1 MATQDQA
8 HNTKSMEDGV
18 YLDMTIRH
26 LGAVCKM
33 LVGAAYT
40 QRHNK
45 DDGGNSIYSVT
56 QPSGMVCISVLIS
69 LFHGIGLLPV
79 ALGSPATLI
88 LVAEPGDDVTL
99 WYQHEQTTPTYIS
112 WFKHTDSSVPVYI
125 SCQYFRNNSASSHCS
140 FVNQSKRTVMSVNSQ
155 YTSLT
160 ITAVNPTDSGLYYC
174 GIRRGSQISFS
185 NATYLQVRA
194 RIETPSKG
202 SSEEALWSS
211 DVFFMLTAVFTGVIL
226 VLISVLL
233 FMLKK
238 KKQHSDETD
247 CKVEQKNKEKNSSYA
262 ALKFSDKKIKK
273 AGRHSE
279 VDP

>member
-1 MATQDQA
+1 
-8 HNTKSMEDGV
+8 
-18 YLDMTIRH
+18 
-26 LGAVCKM
+26 
-33 LVGAAYT
+33 
-40 QRHNK
+40 
-45 DDGGNSIYSVT
+45 
-56 QPSGMVCISVLIS
+56 MVCISVLIS

-79 ALGSPATLI
+79 ALGSPDTLI

-99 WYQHEQTTPTYIS
+99 WYQHEQKTPTFLS
-112 WFKHTDSSVPVYI
+112 WFKHTNSSVPVYI
-125 SCQYFRNNSASSHCS
+125 SCQKQSRNNSASSHCS

-185 NATYLQVRA
+185 NATYLQVRV
-194 RIETPSKG
+194 RNETPSK
-202 SSEEALWSS
+202 ALWSS

-247 CKVEQKNKEKNSSYA
+247 CKVEQKNEEKNSSYA
-262 ALKFSDKKIKK
+262 ALRFSDKKIKK
-273 AGRHSE
+273 AGRHTE
-279 VDP
+279 VNTQVVYSSVRH